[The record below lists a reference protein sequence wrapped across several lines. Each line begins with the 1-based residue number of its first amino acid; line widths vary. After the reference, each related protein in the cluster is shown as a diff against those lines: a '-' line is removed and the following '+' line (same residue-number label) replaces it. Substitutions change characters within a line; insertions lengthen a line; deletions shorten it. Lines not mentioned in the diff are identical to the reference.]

1 MILIVMGVSGAGKST
16 IAALLAAQLESEW
29 LEADELH
36 PRSNVDKMRSGQPL
50 TDDDREE
57 WLRDLSS
64 VIARVDAAGKNLIV
78 ACSALKARY
87 RERLGRAARDV
98 RFVYLRVPHMLAE
111 ERVAA
116 RPGHFMPPSLVA
128 SQIEVLEEPLD
139 ALVID
144 ARLPAKEI
152 VEAVVDSL

>member
-1 MILIVMGVSGAGKST
+1 
-16 IAALLAAQLESEW
+16 
-29 LEADELH
+29 
-36 PRSNVDKMRSGQPL
+36 
-50 TDDDREE
+50 
-57 WLRDLSS
+57 
-64 VIARVDAAGKNLIV
+64 
-78 ACSALKARY
+78 
-87 RERLGRAARDV
+87 
-98 RFVYLRVPHMLAE
+98 MLAE